1 MERVRFAPS
10 PTGHLHIGGARTALF
25 NFLYARQKQGT
36 FILRIEDTDLQRS
49 SKESEEVIIRDLQW
63 LGIEWDEGVGKGGD
77 YGPYR
82 STERLHIYKE
92 YVEKLLEEGKAYYCY
107 CTPEE
112 LEQQRK
118 QLLEK
123 GEMPRYTGKCREITR
138 KEREALEARGLK
150 PVIRFKVPRDQTIVV
165 DDLVRGKVEFES
177 NGIGDFV
184 IVKSNGIPVYNFA
197 VVIDDH
203 LMKITNVI
211 RGEEHLSNTP
221 RQILI
226 YKALGFELPK
236 FAHVPLILGKDRTKM
251 SKRHGSTWVEQYRD
265 QGYLPEAIVN
275 FLALLGWSPE
285 GKQEFFTIEEL
296 VQQFSFDRVAKNPAI
311 FDVDKLNWMNSHY
324 IKKLPLD
331 KITRLCVPYLI
342 DAGFIQEDE
351 VEAKFEWLKQV
362 VETVRE
368 SLTVLSEIPQ
378 KTEIFFKEKISL
390 EDENVSILKQ
400 DHVKK
405 LIDAF
410 LKVLNEIDQHI
421 DDNLSKQM
429 FKKVQKETGIKG
441 KNLYMPM
448 RIMLTGKTHGPE
460 LFKVFSIMGKER
472 LIKRL
477 EYVKQNI
484 LK

>member
-10 PTGHLHIGGARTALF
+10 PTGYLHIGGARTALF

-63 LGIEWDEGVGKGGD
+63 LSIEWDEGVGKGGD

-123 GEMPRYTGKCREITR
+123 GEMPRYTGKCREMTR

-150 PVIRFKVPRDQTIVV
+150 PVIRFKVPQNQTISVN
-165 DDLVRGKVEFES
+165 DLIRGKVEFDS
-177 NGIGDFV
+177 SGIGDFV

-251 SKRHGSTWVEQYRD
+251 SKRHGSTWVEHYRD
-265 QGYLPEAIVN
+265 QGYLPDAIVN

-285 GKQEFFTIEEL
+285 GEQEFFTIEEL
-296 VQQFSFDRVAKNPAI
+296 VEQFSFDRVAKNPAI
-311 FDVDKLNWMNSHY
+311 FDIDKLNWMNSHY
-324 IKKLPLD
+324 IKKSPLD

-368 SLTVLSEIPQ
+368 SLTVLSEIPA
-378 KTEIFFKEKISL
+378 KTEIFFKDKISL
-390 EDENVSILKQ
+390 EEENVHILKRE
-400 DHVKK
+400 HVKE
-405 LIDAF
+405 LINAF
-410 LKVLNEIDQHI
+410 LKLLDETDRHI
-421 DDNLSKQM
+421 DDNLAKQI
-429 FKKVQKETGIKG
+429 FKKVQKTTGVKG

-460 LFKVFSIMGKER
+460 LFKVCSIMGKER

-477 EYVKQNI
+477 EYVKQNMI
-484 LK
+484 Q

>member
-25 NFLYARQKQGT
+25 NFLYARQNQGT

-92 YVEKLLEEGKAYYCY
+92 YVEKLLKEGKAYYCY

-150 PVIRFKVPRDQTIVV
+150 PVIRFKVPRNQTIIV
-165 DDLVRGKVEFES
+165 DDLVRGRVEFES
-177 NGIGDFV
+177 DGIGDFV

-203 LMKITNVI
+203 LMKITNII

-285 GKQEFFTIEEL
+285 GEQEFFTMEEL
-296 VQQFSFDRVAKNPAI
+296 IQQFSFDRVAKNPAI
-311 FDVDKLNWMNSHY
+311 FDIDKLNWMNSHY
-324 IKKLPLD
+324 IKKSPLD

-342 DAGFIQEDE
+342 GAGFIQEDE
-351 VEAKFEWLKQV
+351 VEAKFEWLKQI

-368 SLTVLSEIPQ
+368 SLTVLSEIPE

-390 EDENVSILKQ
+390 EDENASILKQ
-400 DHVKK
+400 DHVKD

-410 LKVLNEIDQHI
+410 LKILNEVDQHI
-421 DDNLSKQM
+421 DDNLAKQM
-429 FKKVQKETGIKG
+429 FKKAQKATGIKG

-477 EYVKQNI
+477 EYVKQNMI
-484 LK
+484 Q